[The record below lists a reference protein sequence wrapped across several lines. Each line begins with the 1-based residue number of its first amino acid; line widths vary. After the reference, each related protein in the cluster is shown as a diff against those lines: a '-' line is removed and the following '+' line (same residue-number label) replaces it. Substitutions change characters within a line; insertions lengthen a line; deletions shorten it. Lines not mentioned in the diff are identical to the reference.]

1 MRRQDQFEGDAYEL
15 VTTERVYIADHQ
27 LGHNQ
32 QGELDVWIEA
42 GEEGKRFLSQITVGG
57 NPYAVRK
64 EPYTKA
70 CYILRARDTG
80 RYWFLDENIRGFWLQ
95 NESFF
100 GARTFGSAESLRI
113 RSWLAQ
119 GGNRDGLPSAEAERP
134 SAGPARGSEGPGLNP
149 PAGRIEESKK
159 WS

>member
-1 MRRQDQFEGDAYEL
+1 MGPQKQFEQDGYEL
-15 VTTERVYIADHQ
+15 VTTERVHITDHR

-32 QGELDVWIEA
+32 QGELDVWIES

-70 CYILRARDTG
+70 CYILRERGTG

-100 GARTFGSAESLRI
+100 GARTFGGAESLKI

-119 GGNRDGLPSAEAERP
+119 EENRNHFPSAEVERP
-134 SAGPARGSEGPGLNP
+134 SASPARGREGTVTCA